1 MHELSLSAGILDTV
15 LRHADDRKVNSVQL
29 TIGTMRQVV
38 PESLTFYWGIVS
50 RDTVAEGSEL
60 EMEII
65 LARLRCKSCGREW
78 EPEFADFRCSEC
90 AKAEVE
96 VLSGTEF
103 EVESIDVEQ
112 TTESK
117 EDAECIAPR

>member
-1 MHELSLSAGILDTV
+1 MHELSLSTGILDTV
-15 LRHADDRKVNSVQL
+15 IRHADGRKVSSVQL

-60 EMEII
+60 EMEIVA
-65 LARLRCKSCGREW
+65 ARLRCRSCGREW
-78 EPEFADFRCSEC
+78 EPEFADFRCAEC

-96 VLSGTEF
+96 VLGGTEF
-103 EVESIDVEQ
+103 EVESIDVEK
-112 TTESK
+112 TESE